1 MKYTKSIRLIFVAY
15 FFTILRVS
23 LSQEDKKQLFDIQI
37 NQKGDSSL
45 FKNQISDNVAE
56 QNLQI
61 NQLEQDLDKNED
73 DLQLLRDN
81 GAFIGSFLTILIT
94 EIGDK
99 TFIVTAILATKYD
112 KQWVFLGSFG
122 ALFLMTLI
130 SCGIGKASLSLI
142 DETYIKLLASAL
154 FFGFGGNAIYE
165 AIANKIDDEQEE
177 IQNNLKEL
185 QEKINARIQS
195 NVAECSD
202 DLEYQDIDDDELQQ
216 QDQQNQLETKQLQQS
231 QLNQQE
237 KRNRKNA
244 RIIPNTFIA
253 TQTFIQNFL
262 GEWGDRS
269 QISTMAMSAS
279 FNLMQVFIGCILGH
293 TLCSYLAI
301 TGGKMLAEKFS
312 ERLLTFIGGL
322 LFITYGF
329 LTLTSI

>member
-1 MKYTKSIRLIFVAY
+1 MKYSKYTGLIQAAY
-15 FFTILRVS
+15 FLTILKVS
-23 LSQEDKKQLFDIQI
+23 LSQENTKSQFI
-37 NQKGDSSL
+37 S
-45 FKNQISDNVAE
+45 QISQKSE
-56 QNLQI
+56 SSSYY
-61 NQLEQDLDKNED
+61 NQLSGNIKDESMQITQLDQDLEKKND

-81 GAFIGSFLTILIT
+81 GAFIGSFLSILIT

-99 TFIVTAILATKYD
+99 TFVITAILATKYD

-122 ALFLMTLI
+122 GLFLMTLI
-130 SCGIGKASLSLI
+130 SCGIGKASLSFI
-142 DETYIKLLASAL
+142 DQTYIKLLASAL

-165 AIANKIDDEQEE
+165 ALANKIDDEQNE

-185 QEKINARIQS
+185 QEKINAKIQS
-195 NVAECSD
+195 NIAECSD
-202 DLEYQDIDDDELQQ
+202 DLEYQDIDDDEPKS
-216 QDQQNQLETKQLQQS
+216 DEQNQLETKQLQQS
-231 QLNQQE
+231 SLNEQE

-253 TQTFIQNFL
+253 TQTFIQTFL

-269 QISTMAMSAS
+269 QISTMAMSTS
-279 FNLMQVFIGCILGH
+279 FNLMQVFVGCILGH

-312 ERLLTFIGGL
+312 ERILTLIGGI
-322 LFITYGF
+322 LFIIYGF